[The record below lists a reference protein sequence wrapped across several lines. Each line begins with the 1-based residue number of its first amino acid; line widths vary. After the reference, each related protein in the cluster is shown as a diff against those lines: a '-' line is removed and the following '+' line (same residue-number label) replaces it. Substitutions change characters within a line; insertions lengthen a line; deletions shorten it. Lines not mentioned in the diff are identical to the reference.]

1 MPDNTHTDTGPDA
14 TPDPT
19 MNSTD
24 TIPTPRGFKR
34 FRRTR
39 PFWGSLILLWSSWL
53 IGSSTLSK
61 QLDFTIFAAFGNQTL
76 PPVLISFA
84 LGAAALI
91 AMFVP
96 SQRTFPGIVS
106 VALAIAAL
114 PLANLGGL
122 IIGTVAGVVGGALI
136 VAWTPYT
143 DKQLM
148 EMAEKDARKR
158 ARKEARKEAHKPARS
173 GAIA

>member
-1 MPDNTHTDTGPDA
+1 MPDKTPID
-14 TPDPT
+14 PDPPT
-19 MNSTD
+19 VNTPAV
-24 TIPTPRGFKR
+24 PTPRGFKG

-39 PFWGSLILLWSSWL
+39 PFWGSLILLWSSWM
-53 IGSSTLSK
+53 IGSSMLSK
-61 QLDFTIFAAFGNQTL
+61 QLDFTIFAAFGDRTL

-84 LGAAALI
+84 MAAAALI

-96 SQRTFPGIVS
+96 AQRTFPGIVS

-122 IIGTVAGVVGGALI
+122 IIGTVAGITGGALI

-143 DKQLM
+143 DEQLTK
-148 EMAEKDARKR
+148 MAEKDARKR
-158 ARKEARKEAHKPARS
+158 ARKAARRPSRS

>member
-1 MPDNTHTDTGPDA
+1 MPDNTPTDTGPDA

-19 MNSTD
+19 TNPSADGT
-24 TIPTPRGFKR
+24 TPRGFTR

-53 IGSSTLSK
+53 IGSSMLSK
-61 QLDFTIFAAFGNQTL
+61 SLDFTIFAAFGEQTL
-76 PPVLISFA
+76 PPVLISFSMA
-84 LGAAALI
+84 AAALI
-91 AMFVP
+91 AMFIP

-122 IIGTVAGVVGGALI
+122 IIGTVAGVTGGALI

-148 EMAEKDARKR
+148 QLAEKDARKR
-158 ARKEARKEAHKPARS
+158 ARKEARKPARS

>member
-1 MPDNTHTDTGPDA
+1 MPDKTPIDPEPPAVNTSA
-14 TPDPT
+14 A
-19 MNSTD
+19 
-24 TIPTPRGFKR
+24 PTPRGFKG

-39 PFWGSLILLWSSWL
+39 PFWGSLILLWSSWM
-53 IGSSTLSK
+53 IGSSMLSK
-61 QLDFTIFAAFGNQTL
+61 QLDFTIFAAFGDRTL

-84 LGAAALI
+84 MAAAALI

-96 SQRTFPGIVS
+96 AQRTFPGIVS

-122 IIGTVAGVVGGALI
+122 IIGTVAGITGGALI

-143 DKQLM
+143 DEQLTK
-148 EMAEKDARKR
+148 MAEKDARKR
-158 ARKEARKEAHKPARS
+158 ARKAARRPSRS

>member
-1 MPDNTHTDTGPDA
+1 MPDKTPTDTGPDA
-14 TPDPT
+14 MPDPT
-19 MNSTD
+19 AN
-24 TIPTPRGFKR
+24 PTASSPSPRGFKR

-53 IGSSTLSK
+53 IGSSALSK
-61 QLDFTIFAAFGNQTL
+61 HLDFTIFAAFGNQTL
-76 PPVLISFA
+76 PPVLISFTLA
-84 LGAAALI
+84 AAALI
-91 AMFVP
+91 AMFMP

-122 IIGTVAGVVGGALI
+122 VIGTVAGITGGALI

-143 DKQLM
+143 EEQLAK
-148 EMAEKDARKR
+148 MAEKDARKR
-158 ARKEARKEAHKPARS
+158 ARKEARKSSRGPARS
-173 GAIA
+173 GATA

>member
-1 MPDNTHTDTGPDA
+1 MPDKTPTNTGPDA
-14 TPDPT
+14 MPDPT
-19 MNSTD
+19 TSPSATS
-24 TIPTPRGFKR
+24 PTPRGFKR

-91 AMFVP
+91 AMFLP

-122 IIGTVAGVVGGALI
+122 IIGTVAGVIGGALI

-143 DKQLM
+143 EKQLT

-158 ARKEARKEAHKPARS
+158 ARKDARKPARS